1 MHICEILAPKKTDQI
16 EFNDKIKKMQ
26 KKLSEIRDP
35 QLYTKK
41 VIILAKSFKI

>member
-26 KKLSEIRDP
+26 KK
-35 QLYTKK
+35 
-41 VIILAKSFKI
+41 VV